1 MMVPKPFAT
10 SLSKAGLEE
19 KELLKAVRRAICDG
33 DAPEIVGRWVRHM
46 LNDYERTSTISA
58 DASTLTANGG
68 LFKHGEVVSLQKK
81 RSVTDLTS

>member
-10 SLSKAGLEE
+10 TLSKAGLKE
-19 KELLKAVRRAICDG
+19 KELLKAVRRAISDG
-33 DAPEIVGRWVRHM
+33 DAPEIVGRWVRQM